1 MPKPRQKGH
10 IDPARRY
17 RASMSARKGEISFQ
31 VVVEETDLMITARR
45 DLSHE
50 AAAEARR
57 LRGEIMAHAALHPE
71 FLTSLYPLPA
81 PQGAPLIVRRMCDAA
96 TLTAVGPMAA
106 VAGAVAQGVAE
117 ALAQTSPDVIV
128 ENGGDLYALSTTE
141 RTIGILADPSH
152 GVALGVTVA
161 PHEFPVSFCASSGRI
176 GHSLSFGAGDLV
188 AVRARDASLADA
200 AATALCN
207 RLRSSRDLAA
217 ITDQAMAWEGIGIE
231 GVFAQCDGRI
241 ALWGR
246 MELTAVTAS

>member
-1 MPKPRQKGH
+1 MPKPGRKGH
-10 IDPARRY
+10 LDPARRY
-17 RASMSARKGEISFQ
+17 RASLSTQPGEVSFQ
-31 VVVEETDLMITARR
+31 VVVEESDLMITARR

-50 AAAEARR
+50 AADAARR
-57 LRGEIMAHAALHPE
+57 LRGEIMAHAVLYPE
-71 FLTSLYPLPA
+71 FLTSLSPVAA
-81 PQGAPLIVRRMCDAA
+81 PRGAPLIARRMCDAA
-96 TLTAVGPMAA
+96 ARTGVGPMAA

-117 ALAQTSPDVIV
+117 ALAEASPDVLV
-128 ENGGDLYALSTTE
+128 ENGGDLYALSTRE

-152 GVALGVTVA
+152 GVALGVTIM
-161 PHEFPVSFCASSGRI
+161 PDEFPVSFCASSGRI

-217 ITDQAMAWEGIGIE
+217 VTDQAMAWEEIGIE

-246 MELTAVTAS
+246 MELTAIAGS